1 MIYGDGWA
9 LQVPVR
15 PTVLVPA
22 LVDAT
27 DKVPVRLVLPVG
39 VKVTAMLQPAPT
51 ASEAGQV
58 FTRLN
63 QVWPAVMLDD
73 SPVTAAVPVFVAET
87 AVVTGPP

>member
-1 MIYGDGWA
+1 M
-9 LQVPVR
+9 
-15 PTVLVPA
+15 PA
-22 LVDAT
+22 FVDTT

-39 VKVTAMLQPAPT
+39 VKVMGIVQPAPT
-51 ASEAGQV
+51 GNEAGQV

-63 QVWPAVMLDD
+63 QVWPAVMLGD